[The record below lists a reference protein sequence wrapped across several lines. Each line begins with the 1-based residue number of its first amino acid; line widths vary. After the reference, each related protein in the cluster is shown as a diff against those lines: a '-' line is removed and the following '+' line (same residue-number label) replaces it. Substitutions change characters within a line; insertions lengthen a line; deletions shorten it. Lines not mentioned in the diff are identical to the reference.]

1 MAETRVKIQSIVE
14 SQLPD
19 FVADEAPLLV
29 DFLKQYYISQEYPSG
44 SYDLIQNIDQYIK
57 IDEIVKSAG
66 SCILGADVSYTDT
79 TLTIKQSGA
88 NILPGTTGFPARYGI
103 LKINDEIITYTS
115 KTASTFDNCVRG
127 FSGVT
132 SYSKPTQP
140 EELVFSTSKVA
151 THEEGAVVY
160 NLSGLFLDEFLKK
173 LKRQILPGF
182 DGRDLDT
189 DLNEN
194 LFIKQSK
201 DFYSSKGTDRSF
213 KILFGALYGETV
225 EVIKPKDFLFAPSDA
240 GYRRT
245 KDIVVEKISGNP
257 TDLLNNTLYPVSYTH
272 LTLPTNREV

>member
-29 DFLKQYYISQEYPSG
+29 EFLKQYYISQEFPSG

-79 TLTIKQSGA
+79 TITVQQGGQNL
-88 NILPGTTGFPARYGI
+88 LPGTSGFPERYGI

-115 KTASTFDNCVRG
+115 KTASTFNNCVRG

-160 NLSGLFLDEFLKK
+160 NLS
-173 LKRQILPGF
+173 
-182 DGRDLDT
+182 
-189 DLNEN
+189 
-194 LFIKQSK
+194 
-201 DFYSSKGTDRSF
+201 
-213 KILFGALYGETV
+213 
-225 EVIKPKDFLFAPSDA
+225 
-240 GYRRT
+240 
-245 KDIVVEKISGNP
+245 
-257 TDLLNNTLYPVSYTH
+257 
-272 LTLPTNREV
+272 

>member
-19 FVADEAPLLV
+19 FVAAEAPLLV

-88 NILPGTTGFPARYGI
+88 NILPGTTGFPAKYGI

-115 KTASTFDNCVRG
+115 KTSSSFDNCVRG

-151 THEEGAVVY
+151 THKEGAVVY
-160 NLSGLFLDEFLKK
+160 NL
-173 LKRQILPGF
+173 
-182 DGRDLDT
+182 
-189 DLNEN
+189 
-194 LFIKQSK
+194 
-201 DFYSSKGTDRSF
+201 
-213 KILFGALYGETV
+213 
-225 EVIKPKDFLFAPSDA
+225 
-240 GYRRT
+240 
-245 KDIVVEKISGNP
+245 
-257 TDLLNNTLYPVSYTH
+257 
-272 LTLPTNREV
+272 